1 MRYAVRKGLTLL
13 ATMLIVSFL
22 AFLAFEMVTGDAA
35 TALLGTTATPERLEA
50 LREELGLNRP
60 FMTRYFSWLAGF
72 FTGDLGTS
80 YSYKVPVSSLV
91 GQKIPATLVLSL
103 MSFVLITAASIPL
116 GLWSVRW
123 EGRKGRKWRIINV
136 VRTSSNQL
144 FMSIPPFFS
153 GILISWIFGILLRW
167 FQPGGAFPTP
177 AEPGRFLW
185 HLLFPAVAI
194 AMPRIAM
201 TVRMLRSTI
210 VFEMNRDYVR
220 TAISRGNDRPNVLWR
235 HVLRNALAPVVAF
248 LAQTMAEVVAGSIVV
263 EQVFGVPGLGRLL
276 LAGISGRDW
285 PVVQTIIVILAFW
298 VVLAGTL
305 GDLISQ
311 RIDPRLSLGGDGE

>member
-1 MRYAVRKGLTLL
+1 M
-13 ATMLIVSFL
+13 
-22 AFLAFEMVTGDAA
+22 
-35 TALLGTTATPERLEA
+35 LGTTATPERLEA

-60 FMTRYFSWLAGF
+60 FPERYGKWLAGF

-80 YSYKVPVSSLV
+80 YSYKVPVSQLV
-91 GQKIPATLVLSL
+91 GQKLPATLVLST
-103 MSFVLITAASIPL
+103 MSFLFIVAASIPL
-116 GLWSVRW
+116 GLWSVRL
-123 EGRKGRKWRIINV
+123 ESRKGRKWRILNV
-136 VRTSSNQL
+136 IRTVFDQL
-144 FMSIPPFFS
+144 FMSVPAFFS

-167 FQPGGAFPTP
+167 FRPGGAFPTL
-177 AEPGRFLW
+177 AEPGKFFWYLI
-185 HLLFPAVAI
+185 FPAVAV
-194 AMPRIAM
+194 AVPRIAM

-210 VFEMNRDYVR
+210 VYEMNRDYVR

-276 LAGISGRDW
+276 LGSIANRDW

-311 RIDPRLSLGGDGE
+311 RIDPRLRLGGDQE